1 MKNFE
6 NFAVIGHPFGKAG
19 NVTGCNEAPE
29 FLRKNGLIQKLQAV
43 SPTVVDIGDTTIK
56 LDAATVASLAQQ
68 ISEHE
73 RTANNVI
80 EVYSACATLY
90 KKTFE
95 ALQNGRRPLILGGDH
110 SLSIGSF
117 AAAADFSQKTFGKP
131 LGLLWI
137 DTHPDLNTPETSPS
151 MNIFGMSV
159 AVLLGLM
166 PGLLSSLAITQPAL
180 KAQHLAY
187 VALRDVDPGEKQRI
201 KQLGIKAYTI
211 EDIDKRGM
219 YNVIQEAIAHV
230 SNQTAGFVASFDLD
244 VCDPKIAP
252 AVGTPIR
259 GGLTYR
265 ESHLIMETIFEH
277 TQKLLGLEFVELN
290 PSLDIN
296 SESIELSI
304 SLLASALGKTLL

>member
-6 NFAVIGHPFGKAG
+6 HFSVIGHPFGKAG

-29 FLRKNGLIQKLQAV
+29 FLRKNGLIEKLQAV
-43 SPTVVDIGDTTIK
+43 TPQLIDAGDTIYHHNTTLLETLSPRI
-56 LDAATVASLAQQ
+56 AA
-68 ISEHE
+68 EE
-73 RTANNVI
+73 RSANNI
-80 EVYSACATLY
+80 LEVYGACSALYQKTLQ
-90 KKTFE
+90 TLE
-95 ALQNGRRPLILGGDH
+95 SGRRPMILGGDH

-117 AAAADFSQKTFGKP
+117 AASADFALKTFSKP

-137 DTHPDLNTPETSPS
+137 DTHPDLNTPDTSPS

-159 AVLLGLM
+159 AVLLGLI
-166 PGLLSSLAITQPAL
+166 PGLLSSIATRQPAL
-180 KAQHLAY
+180 KAEHLAY

-201 KQLGIKAYTI
+201 KQLGIKAFTI

-219 YNVIQEAIAHV
+219 YTVIQEAISHV
-230 SNQTAGFVASFDLD
+230 TNRTAGFVASFDLD

-265 ESHLIMETIFEH
+265 ESHLIMESIFEH
-277 TQKLLGLEFVELN
+277 SEQLLGLEFVELN

-304 SLLASALGKTLL
+304 SLLASALGKSIL